1 MFVDIIFALFVIAAV
16 GYFFYYF
23 VLPRPSTI
31 LKELAGNRLRIEFV
45 SPPIPSTPLQTV
57 WFNILVPSPRF
68 NRTSTLFFCVT
79 LLDLTLYCAS
89 AKSIFYYSLTR
100 STTQITQSL
109 NHNT

>member
-68 NRTSTLFFCVT
+68 NRTSTPFFCVT
-79 LLDLTLYCAS
+79 LLDLTGFTVPVPNLFF
-89 AKSIFYYSLTR
+89 IIL
-100 STTQITQSL
+100 
-109 NHNT
+109 